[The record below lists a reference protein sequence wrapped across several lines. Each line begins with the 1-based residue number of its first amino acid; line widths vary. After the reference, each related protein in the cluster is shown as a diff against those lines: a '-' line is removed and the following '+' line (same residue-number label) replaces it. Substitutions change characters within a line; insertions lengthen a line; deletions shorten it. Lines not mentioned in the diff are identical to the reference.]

1 VVAGNAVR
9 KRANEPDARDPV
21 GGYQGGAAPLPPDTE
36 NMDVKTLVE
45 SKARAAREAAR
56 TLALCSSRTKNDALH
71 QMARG
76 LEEKT
81 AAIIEANRADLER
94 TRAAGATRAFLD
106 RLTLTDARIESM
118 AAGLREIAALPDPVG
133 ETIDAWRRPNGLEIS
148 RVRVPLGVIGF
159 IYESRPNVTVD
170 AAGLCVKSGNAVLLR
185 GGKEAIESNTLIA
198 AVLAK
203 AMEKTGAPSDAIQ
216 FVDRTDREAVG
227 AMLVQDRFLD
237 LIIPRGGE
245 EFVRWVAENSRVP
258 VLKHDKGLVHVF
270 VDAAADLD
278 MATTIVL
285 NAKTHRPSVC
295 NALETLL
302 VDRAVAD
309 RFLPVVTT
317 RLHAAGVELRG
328 CPETLARVP
337 GLRAA
342 TEADWDEEYL
352 DLVLAIRVVDG
363 LDAALEHIRRHSTG
377 VAETIVTNDLGHAR
391 RFTRE
396 VDAGAVLV
404 NASTRLVDG
413 NQFGLGAEMG
423 ISTSRV
429 HARGPVGVRELTTTK
444 FIVHGDGQ
452 VRD

>member
-1 VVAGNAVR
+1 
-9 KRANEPDARDPV
+9 
-21 GGYQGGAAPLPPDTE
+21 
-36 NMDVKTLVE
+36 MDVTQLVE
-45 SKARAAREAAR
+45 TKARAARQAAR
-56 TLALCSSRTKNDALH
+56 ALALCSTRIKNEALL

-81 AAIIEANRADLER
+81 AAILEANRADLER
-94 TRAAGATRAFLD
+94 TRATGATRAFLD

-118 AAGLREIAALPDPVG
+118 ATGLREIAALPDPVG
-133 ETIDAWRRPNGLEIS
+133 ETVEAWRRPSGLEIA

-185 GGKEAIESNTLIA
+185 GGSEAIESNALIA

-203 AMEKTGAPSDAIQ
+203 AMDKTGAPPGAIQ
-216 FVDRTDREAVG
+216 FVEITDREAVA
-227 AMLVQDRFLD
+227 AMLVQDTLLD

-245 EFVRWVAENSRVP
+245 AFVRWVAERSRVP
-258 VLKHDKGLVHVF
+258 VLKHDKGLVHVY

-278 MATTIVL
+278 MATAIVL

-309 RFLPVVTT
+309 RFLPIVAA
-317 RLHAAGVELRG
+317 RLREAGVELRG
-328 CPETLARVP
+328 CPETLRRVP
-337 GLRAA
+337 AA
-342 TEADWDEEYL
+342 RPATDADWDEEYL
-352 DLVLAIRVVDG
+352 DLILAIRVVDG
-363 LDAALEHIRRHSTG
+363 LDAAIAHIGRHSTG
-377 VAETIVTNDLGHAR
+377 VAETIVTTDLNHAR

-396 VDAGAVLV
+396 VDAAAVLV

-444 FIVHGDGQ
+444 YIVHGDGQ

>member
-1 VVAGNAVR
+1 
-9 KRANEPDARDPV
+9 
-21 GGYQGGAAPLPPDTE
+21 
-36 NMDVKTLVE
+36 MDVTTLVQT
-45 SKARAAREAAR
+45 KARAAREAAR
-56 TLALCSSRTKNDALH
+56 QLALCSTRTKNDALL

-81 AAIIEANRADLER
+81 AAILEANRADVER

-106 RLTLTDARIESM
+106 RLKLTDARIETM
-118 AAGLREIAALPDPVG
+118 ASGLREIAALPDPVG
-133 ETIDAWRRPNGLEIS
+133 ETVEAWRRPNGIEIA

-170 AAGLCVKSGNAVLLR
+170 AAGLCVKSGNAVILR
-185 GGKEAIESNTLIA
+185 GGSEAIDSNALIA

-203 AMEKTGAPSDAIQ
+203 AVEKAGAPADAIQ
-216 FVDRTDREAVG
+216 FVDVTDRAAVA
-227 AMLVQDRFLD
+227 AMLTQDGLID
-237 LIIPRGGE
+237 LIVPRGGE
-245 EFVRWVAENSRVP
+245 AFVRWVGDNSRIP
-258 VLKHDKGLVHVF
+258 VLKHDKGLVHVY

-278 MATTIVL
+278 MATTLVL

-309 RFLPVVTT
+309 RFLPAVAA
-317 RLHAAGVELRG
+317 RLTEARVELRG
-328 CPETLARVP
+328 CPETRTHVPAARPAV
-337 GLRAA
+337 
-342 TEADWDEEYL
+342 EADWDEEYG
-352 DLVLAIRVVDG
+352 DLILAVRVVDG
-363 LDAALEHIRRHSTG
+363 LDEAIAHIRRHGSG
-377 VAETIVTNDLGHAR
+377 LAEAIVTNDLGRAR

-396 VDAGAVLV
+396 VDAAAVLV

-413 NQFGLGAEMG
+413 NQFGMGAEMG